1 MPLLV
6 CLKDTYSIC
15 RSIDFLKCDTS
26 RENNGTVV
34 CVGGAGGLGVLG
46 RWPGVWKSH
55 SLYLNGSLIPGTSAH
70 FNRLFETRSCSRAAA
85 SNQTMQNILMTTV
98 KRE

>member
-26 RENNGTVV
+26 RENNGTAV
-34 CVGGAGGLGVLG
+34 CVCVCVWGGDGGGLGVLG
-46 RWPGVWKSH
+46 RWPG
-55 SLYLNGSLIPGTSAH
+55 YGNFT
-70 FNRLFETRSCSRAAA
+70 
-85 SNQTMQNILMTTV
+85 
-98 KRE
+98 

>member
-15 RSIDFLKCDTS
+15 RSTDFLKCDTS

-34 CVGGAGGLGVLG
+34 CVCVCVGWGGGGVGGLRSLA
-46 RWPGVWKSH
+46 GVWKFHLS
-55 SLYLNGSLIPGTSAH
+55 Y
-70 FNRLFETRSCSRAAA
+70 F
-85 SNQTMQNILMTTV
+85 
-98 KRE
+98 

>member
-34 CVGGAGGLGVLG
+34 CVGGGGGGGLRSLA
-46 RWPGVWKSH
+46 GVWKSH